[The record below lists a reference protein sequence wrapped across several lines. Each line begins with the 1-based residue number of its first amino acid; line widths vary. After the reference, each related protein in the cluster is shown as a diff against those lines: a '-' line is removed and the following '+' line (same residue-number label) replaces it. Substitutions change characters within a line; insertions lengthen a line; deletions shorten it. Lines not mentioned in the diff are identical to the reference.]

1 MSTLT
6 LDSPLCLSFSSALRH
21 SPRPSLGST
30 ESLSSQKP
38 QVKSQRDLA
47 KLKDRFSSTS
57 DYYWLLAISYYLPA
71 IPTSDHFTSPT
82 AGRCQSDS
90 LHVCVEQPSRNPWRS
105 PTLPWNPFFDTQ
117 TEQNGSPPF
126 IRFILYKNLPYS
138 YSIDKLFGSR
148 GASAQRSQPESSVS
162 LSNR

>member
-57 DYYWLLAISYYLPA
+57 DYYTTGYWLLATTYPLSLLATTSQARQPDVVKA
-71 IPTSDHFTSPT
+71 IRYMC
-82 AGRCQSDS
+82 A
-90 LHVCVEQPSRNPWRS
+90 
-105 PTLPWNPFFDTQ
+105 
-117 TEQNGSPPF
+117 
-126 IRFILYKNLPYS
+126 
-138 YSIDKLFGSR
+138 
-148 GASAQRSQPESSVS
+148 
-162 LSNR
+162 